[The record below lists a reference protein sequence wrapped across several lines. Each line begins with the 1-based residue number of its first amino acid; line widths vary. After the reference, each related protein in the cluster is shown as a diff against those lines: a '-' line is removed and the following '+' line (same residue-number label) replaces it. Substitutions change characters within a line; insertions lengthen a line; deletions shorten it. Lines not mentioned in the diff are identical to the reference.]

1 MNIVLPNILKVALS
15 ALYLTRFITNQ
26 GEIMEY
32 IKNITEWLQDG
43 KNRALVVDAINRNVN
58 IPVLGEKTEAKI
70 YDALLDTIAQ
80 VLDNKLSD

>member
-1 MNIVLPNILKVALS
+1 MLKVALS
-15 ALYLTRFITNQ
+15 ALYATRFFINQ

-32 IKNITEWLQDG
+32 MKKVAELLQDE
-43 KNRALVVDAINRNVN
+43 KNRDMIVDAINRNVN

>member
-1 MNIVLPNILKVALS
+1 MALS
-15 ALYLTRFITNQ
+15 ALKTIRFLTNQ

-32 IKNITEWLQDG
+32 MKKVSELLQDE
-43 KNRALVVDAINRNVN
+43 KNRDIIVDAINRNVN

-80 VLDNKLSD
+80 VLDKKLSD